1 MIRTIYQRLCQLLRS
16 LLGRGGSE
24 EGDQAEQ
31 NTEQDTNQ
39 SDAKSGRDDG
49 AEHDDRPDDVKDDS
63 GDDQGDDQGDD
74 GAERDADPD
83 VVKDDSGDDQADS
96 SDEGQDANED
106 ESPTHSGDE
115 DSGIPWPPTDPVP
128 WPDRPDDPEGT
139 IKVRLYHAD
148 AELGLQAC
156 RQTAPHLEWAL
167 LDAWSDRFDL
177 DVDVT
182 VRAEP
187 VPDKAADPETFDNW
201 IWEGGVEMAKDA
213 NILVV
218 DSGAGAAGGYSGHV
232 NGPEYFDGWG
242 FDSLT
247 ADEGEPQVVPY
258 GDSEARVGCN
268 RIIHE
273 TLHCLGLSHN
283 GRFDEFELVDWYG
296 QSYLPP
302 LWTSYRDH
310 SRHTIRL
317 CAANRRVR
325 PSVQ

>member
-1 MIRTIYQRLCQLLRS
+1 MIRTIYQKLCQLLRS
-16 LLGRGGSE
+16 LLGRAGSDHD
-24 EGDQAEQ
+24 DQAEQ
-31 NTEQDTNQ
+31 ETDHA
-39 SDAKSGRDDG
+39 DAASEGDVDRTAADRRPGRDN
-49 AEHDDRPDDVKDDS
+49 
-63 GDDQGDDQGDD
+63 
-74 GAERDADPD
+74 GAERDDQPD
-83 VVKDDSGDDQADS
+83 AVKDDSGDDQADS
-96 SDEGQDANED
+96 SDGDDQEGSED

-115 DSGIPWPPTDPVP
+115 SSGIPWPPADPVP
-128 WPDRPDDPEGT
+128 WPNRPDDPEGT
-139 IKVRLYHAD
+139 IEVRLYHAD
-148 AELGLQAC
+148 ADLGLQAC

-167 LDAWSDRFDL
+167 LDAWADRFDL

-187 VPDKAADPETFDNW
+187 VPDEAADPEHFDNW
-201 IWEGGVEMAKDA
+201 IWEDGVSMAKDA

-242 FDSLT
+242 FEPVT
-247 ADEGEPQVVPY
+247 GDEGQPQVVPY

-268 RIIHE
+268 RVIHE

-283 GRFDEFELVDWYG
+283 GRFDEFELVEWYG
-296 QSYLPP
+296 ESYLPP

-310 SRHTIRL
+310 NRHTIRL
-317 CAANRRVR
+317 CEANRRVR